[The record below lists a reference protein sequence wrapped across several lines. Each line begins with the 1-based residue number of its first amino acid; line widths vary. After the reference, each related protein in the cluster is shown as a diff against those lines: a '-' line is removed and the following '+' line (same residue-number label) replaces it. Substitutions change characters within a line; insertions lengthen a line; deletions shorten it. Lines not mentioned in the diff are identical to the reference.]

1 MDSDKVVLYG
11 VGDIAPYR
19 ENPHTIFD
27 KVRDSIH
34 KADISIC
41 QLEINITNRGTPL
54 PQARLAMRANRETAK
69 AIKDAGFTIVSFASN
84 HCLDWGNEGLLDT
97 IEALKEQGLHVIG
110 VGANIQEARK
120 PAIIE
125 RKGIKLAFLSYNSI
139 LPQGYWAEGDR
150 PGCAPLRAFTFY
162 EQIEHDQPGTPC
174 RIHTFANKA
183 DLKAMLDDIQKAK
196 QVADH
201 VVLSLHWGIHFIP
214 AIIADYQKEIGY
226 IAINNDVSLILGHHA
241 HILKGIDV
249 YCNKVIFYSLCNFAI
264 DLAPTKEMLE
274 RPRHKEIEVL
284 NPDWQPDPEYPTYY
298 MPKDSRKTIVAKAV
312 FSKKKVEQVSFLPTY
327 INKQSQPE
335 ILTSNDE
342 RFKEVIKYIE
352 EMSKN
357 QNLNVRL
364 SVVNNEV
371 IINSP

>member
-1 MDSDKVVLYG
+1 MDTDNVTLYG

-27 KVRDSIH
+27 KVRSAIH
-34 KADISIC
+34 EADISIC

-97 IEALKEQGLHVIG
+97 IEALKEQGLYVIG

-120 PAIIE
+120 PAIVE
-125 RKGIKLAFLSYNSI
+125 RNGIKLAFLSYNSI

-174 RIHTFANKA
+174 RIHTFANKT
-183 DLKAMLDDIQKAK
+183 DLNAMLDDIQKAK

-214 AIIADYQKEIGY
+214 AVIADYQKEIGY
-226 IAINNDVSLILGHHA
+226 IAINNGVSLILGHHA

-249 YCNKVIFYSLCNFAI
+249 YCDKVIFYSLCNFAI

-298 MPKDSRKTIVAKAV
+298 MPRDSRKTVVAKAV
-312 FSKKKVEQVSFLPTY
+312 FSKNKVEQVSFLPTY

-335 ILTSNDE
+335 ILTSKDE

-352 EMSKN
+352 EISKN
-357 QNLNVRL
+357 QNLNVKL

-371 IINSP
+371 IIESP